1 MRGAWFAVRFT
12 RFGAL
17 ERRDDVA
24 GEDGTVRTRAERGRT
39 RPLVTRFGQVSVSR
53 IACRSPG
60 RGNVHPLDAA
70 LNLPQEKHSHG
81 LRKLAALEAARGS
94 MEAAGAAITRATGVR
109 LGKRQVEELARR
121 CAAHVE
127 AFCAQRAIDPA
138 PEGWPL
144 ILTFDGKRIVMLPG
158 ALRPATA
165 KAAASAEGK
174 LATGLS
180 SGEKHGRKR
189 MAELACVY
197 DAAPVPRAPQD
208 VIGTPR
214 RNGGRGKR
222 RPRPRRRKAS
232 RGTRALEPD
241 RWQRLGEAGGSHVG
255 EQPVLHVA
263 AIMVGRQVPGH
274 KHRSRPGRQ
283 LGQGLPQLSCHR
295 VLPLETPLTAELQQ
309 VARPRLDAP
318 RAVWIRYEVRPHT
331 AGLPRHSASI
341 PSTTHSRHSAE
352 HMALRVGSRHSG
364 GMPVTVSGIA
374 AALARYARS
383 FHQVAGDGHHVASP
397 LGAWLLLALA
407 GPACGG
413 DDLRQLTQIVG
424 VDADAAAGFAA
435 ELLRHPHPAV
445 HAGAAVWGGS
455 GPAAGARIA
464 SWREGLPPL
473 VDTGPVPAQAD
484 LDAWVRRHTKGKI
497 DRFPVEGG
505 AAVTWLL
512 ATALA
517 TRLSWQRPFHLAAAS
532 ALGPASPW
540 AVTLTR
546 VLRTPGGPGNRRVP
560 GHDQFIAATDTAGEV
575 AVHAVSAR
583 DGLMVVSVAAAPQVP
598 ASVVLSASYDVG
610 TALATGRPLTRRSL
624 FDLPLG
630 DGAAWTI
637 TQEHAGP
644 WQATQAAMARYSR
657 TGFEAAA
664 VTALAVAV
672 SAPKLKPGIRRTAEL
687 RFGHP
692 FAVVAV
698 TTSDRAPHARH
709 PPEPPGPW
717 HGLPVFSAWVAS
729 PEDATAEPTSTS

>member
-24 GEDGTVRTRAERGRT
+24 GEDGVVRTRAERGRT
-39 RPLVTRFGQVSVSR
+39 RPLVTRFGQVSESR
-53 IACRSPG
+53 IAYRSPG

-81 LRKLAALEAARGS
+81 LRKLAAVEAARGS
-94 MEAAGAAITRATGVR
+94 MQAAGAAITRAAGVR

-121 CAAHVE
+121 SAAHVE
-127 AFCAQRAIDPA
+127 AFYAQRAIDPA
-138 PEGWPL
+138 PEDWPL
-144 ILTFDGKRIVMLPG
+144 ILTFDGKGIVMLPG

-180 SGEKHGRKR
+180 PGRSTAASGWPSWPASTTPPRSP
-189 MAELACVY
+189 
-197 DAAPVPRAPQD
+197 APRRTSSAP
-208 VIGTPR
+208 PR

-222 RPRPRRRKAS
+222 RPRPR
-232 RGTRALEPD
+232 
-241 RWQRLGEAGGSHVG
+241 
-255 EQPVLHVA
+255 
-263 AIMVGRQVPGH
+263 
-274 KHRSRPGRQ
+274 
-283 LGQGLPQLSCHR
+283 
-295 VLPLETPLTAELQQ
+295 
-309 VARPRLDAP
+309 
-318 RAVWIRYEVRPHT
+318 
-331 AGLPRHSASI
+331 
-341 PSTTHSRHSAE
+341 
-352 HMALRVGSRHSG
+352 
-364 GMPVTVSGIA
+364 
-374 AALARYARS
+374 
-383 FHQVAGDGHHVASP
+383 
-397 LGAWLLLALA
+397 
-407 GPACGG
+407 
-413 DDLRQLTQIVG
+413 
-424 VDADAAAGFAA
+424 
-435 ELLRHPHPAV
+435 
-445 HAGAAVWGGS
+445 
-455 GPAAGARIA
+455 ARIA

-484 LDAWVRRHTKGKI
+484 LDAWVRRHTKGLI
-497 DRFPVEGG
+497 DQFPVEGG

-517 TRLSWQRPFHLAAAS
+517 TRLSWLRPFHLAAAS

-637 TQEHAGP
+637 TQEHAGTTAPDGKEERCTAVLPAWSAHTSHRLTDPQLGFAAVRHALDPAGP

-709 PPEPPGPW
+709 PPESPGPW